1 MDAEMETIRELALKH
16 AKDTVQAMA
25 IAQRMGMMNSEEE
38 LVNLIAAGIETALE
52 EFELIFK
59 KNSHDE

>member
-1 MDAEMETIRELALKH
+1 MDAEMEMIRELALKH

-38 LVNLIAAGIETALE
+38 LVNLLAAGIETALE

>member
-1 MDAEMETIRELALKH
+1 MDADHEKIRELAVTH

-38 LVNLIAAGIETALE
+38 LINLLAAGIETAVEDYL
-52 EFELIFK
+52 L
-59 KNSHDE
+59 KNKNDYGI